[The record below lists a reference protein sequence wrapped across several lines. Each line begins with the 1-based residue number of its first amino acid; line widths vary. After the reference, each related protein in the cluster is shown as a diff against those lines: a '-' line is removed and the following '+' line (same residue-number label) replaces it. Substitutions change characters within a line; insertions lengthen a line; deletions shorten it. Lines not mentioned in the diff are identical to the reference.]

1 MIDKIKYMIELYN
14 LTSSS
19 RQRDLVYKRDYIF
32 SELFKLNFNLCEI
45 GRMLNKHHATVLNG
59 IKIDK
64 QFQNS
69 DKIYDDIIAPIK
81 DYLYP
86 GDRPIEVIKYSI
98 FEDVMKCNNT
108 TDLKIIKERI
118 ENDQYREILPTFT
131 DF

>member
-1 MIDKIKYMIELYN
+1 MIEKIKYMIELHN
-14 LTSSS
+14 LTNNS

-32 SELFKLNFNLCEI
+32 SELFKLKFNLCEI

-64 QFQNS
+64 QFQNC

-86 GDRPIEVIKYSI
+86 SDRPIELPKYSI

-118 ENDQYREILPTFT
+118 ANDQYLER
-131 DF
+131 DK

>member
-1 MIDKIKYMIELYN
+1 MIEKIKYMIELHN

-59 IKIDK
+59 LKIDK
-64 QFQNS
+64 QFQNC
-69 DKIYDDIIAPIK
+69 DKLYDDAIAPIK
-81 DYLYP
+81 YYLYP
-86 GDRPIEVIKYSI
+86 GDAPVEVIKYSI

-108 TDLKIIKERI
+108 TDLRIIKERI

>member
-1 MIDKIKYMIELYN
+1 MIEKIKYMIELHK
-14 LTSSS
+14 LCDSG

-45 GRMLNKHHATVLNG
+45 GRMLDKHHATVLNG
-59 IKIDK
+59 LRVDS

-86 GDRPIEVIKYSI
+86 SDAPVELPKYSI
-98 FEDVMKCNNT
+98 FEDVIKCNNT
-108 TDLKIIKERI
+108 TDLRIIKERI
-118 ENDQYREILPTFT
+118 TNNLYLEREV
-131 DF
+131 